1 MKTKEE
7 NPYFIFDGLLELRDH
22 AGDLD
27 AADLRRLK
35 ERIALNA
42 ADPAAASALANLTG
56 DDWLSLYPAAD
67 SLRRPD
73 TGSAIE
79 TFLNTFGSQNASE
92 TAQLEKLIFNPTPDY
107 ATTLAMQEEER
118 GGSPAAPATA
128 QDAMLDAFIASH
140 PDGTAFAVEA
150 AEAAAVE
157 AAEAAAAGTVA
168 GTGEAG
174 TGEAGTVRGRER
186 PRTGPPPA
194 PAAPAGG
201 AAAPAPVAPVSSSL
215 QESLAKS
222 YIRQGR
228 YQKAFDIISE
238 LNLNNPEKSAYF
250 ADQLRFLQKIIHIQ
264 QAREARKG

>member
-22 AGDLD
+22 AAGLS
-27 AADLRRLK
+27 AGELRRLK

-67 SLRRPD
+67 TLRRPD

-107 ATTLAMQEEER
+107 ATTLAMQEER
-118 GGSPAAPATA
+118 SDAPAAPATE
-128 QDAMLDAFIASH
+128 QDAMLEAFIASH

-150 AEAAAVE
+150 AEAAVEVASVPPVPQPEPEAPAVDT
-157 AAEAAAAGTVA
+157 AAAK
-168 GTGEAG
+168 
-174 TGEAGTVRGRER
+174 
-186 PRTGPPPA
+186 
-194 PAAPAGG
+194 
-201 AAAPAPVAPVSSSL
+201 PAPVAPVSSSL

-228 YQKAFDIISE
+228 FQKAYDIISE

-250 ADQLRFLQKIIHIQ
+250 ADQLRFLQKIIRIQ
-264 QAREARKG
+264 QAREARKD

>member
-174 TGEAGTVRGRER
+174 TVIGRARPITVT
-186 PRTGPPPA
+186 PT
-194 PAAPAGG
+194 APAGG

>member
-107 ATTLAMQEEER
+107 ATTLAMQEER
-118 GGSPAAPATA
+118 SDAPAAPATE

-150 AEAAAVE
+150 AEAAVEVASVPPVPQPEPEAPAVDT
-157 AAEAAAAGTVA
+157 AAAK
-168 GTGEAG
+168 
-174 TGEAGTVRGRER
+174 
-186 PRTGPPPA
+186 
-194 PAAPAGG
+194 
-201 AAAPAPVAPVSSSL
+201 PAPVAPVSSSL

-228 YQKAFDIISE
+228 FQKAYDIISE

-250 ADQLRFLQKIIHIQ
+250 ADQLRFLQKIIRIQ
-264 QAREARKG
+264 QAREARKD

>member
-22 AGDLD
+22 AADLS
-27 AADLRRLK
+27 AGELRRLK

-67 SLRRPD
+67 TLRRPD

-107 ATTLAMQEEER
+107 ATTLAMQEER
-118 GGSPAAPATA
+118 SDAPAAPATE

-150 AEAAAVE
+150 AEAAVEVASVPPVPQPEPEAPAVDT
-157 AAEAAAAGTVA
+157 AAAK
-168 GTGEAG
+168 
-174 TGEAGTVRGRER
+174 
-186 PRTGPPPA
+186 
-194 PAAPAGG
+194 
-201 AAAPAPVAPVSSSL
+201 PAPVAPVSSSL

-228 YQKAFDIISE
+228 FQKAYDIISE

-250 ADQLRFLQKIIHIQ
+250 ADQLRFLQKIIRIQ
-264 QAREARKG
+264 QAREARKD

>member
-22 AGDLD
+22 AAGLS
-27 AADLRRLK
+27 AGELRRLK

-67 SLRRPD
+67 TLRRPD
-73 TGSAIE
+73 TVSAIE

-107 ATTLAMQEEER
+107 ATTLAMQEER
-118 GGSPAAPATA
+118 SDAPAAPATE

-150 AEAAAVE
+150 AEAAVEVASVPPVPQPEPEAPAVDT
-157 AAEAAAAGTVA
+157 AAAT
-168 GTGEAG
+168 
-174 TGEAGTVRGRER
+174 
-186 PRTGPPPA
+186 
-194 PAAPAGG
+194 
-201 AAAPAPVAPVSSSL
+201 AAAKPAPVAPVSSSL

-228 YQKAFDIISE
+228 FQKAYDIISE

-250 ADQLRFLQKIIHIQ
+250 ADQLRFLQKIIRIQ
-264 QAREARKG
+264 QAREARKD

>member
-22 AGDLD
+22 AAGLS
-27 AADLRRLK
+27 AGELRRLK

-67 SLRRPD
+67 TLRRPD

-107 ATTLAMQEEER
+107 ATTLAMQEER
-118 GGSPAAPATA
+118 SDAPAAPATE

-150 AEAAAVE
+150 AEAAVEVASVPPVPQPEPEAPAVDT
-157 AAEAAAAGTVA
+157 AAAK
-168 GTGEAG
+168 
-174 TGEAGTVRGRER
+174 
-186 PRTGPPPA
+186 
-194 PAAPAGG
+194 
-201 AAAPAPVAPVSSSL
+201 PAPVAPVSSSL

-228 YQKAFDIISE
+228 FQKAYDIISE

-250 ADQLRFLQKIIHIQ
+250 ADQLRFLQKLIVNERHLR
-264 QAREARKG
+264 ARNPQ

>member
-7 NPYFIFDGLLELRDH
+7 NPYFIVDGLLELRDH
-22 AGDLD
+22 AAGLS
-27 AADLRRLK
+27 AGELRRLK

-67 SLRRPD
+67 TLRRPD

-107 ATTLAMQEEER
+107 ATTLAMQEER
-118 GGSPAAPATA
+118 SDAPAAPATE

-150 AEAAAVE
+150 AEAAVEVASVPPVPQPEPEAPAVDT
-157 AAEAAAAGTVA
+157 AAAK
-168 GTGEAG
+168 
-174 TGEAGTVRGRER
+174 
-186 PRTGPPPA
+186 
-194 PAAPAGG
+194 
-201 AAAPAPVAPVSSSL
+201 PAPVAPVSSSL

-228 YQKAFDIISE
+228 FQKAYDIISE

-250 ADQLRFLQKIIHIQ
+250 ADQLRFLQKIIRIQ
-264 QAREARKG
+264 QAREARKD

>member
-22 AGDLD
+22 AAGLS
-27 AADLRRLK
+27 AGELRRLK

-67 SLRRPD
+67 TLRRLD

-79 TFLNTFGSQNASE
+79 TFLNRGGSQNASE
-92 TAQLEKLIFNPTPDY
+92 TAQLEKLIFNPAPDY
-107 ATTLAMQEEER
+107 ATTLAMQEER
-118 GGSPAAPATA
+118 SDAPAAPATE

-150 AEAAAVE
+150 AEAAVEVASVPPVPQPEPEAPAVDT
-157 AAEAAAAGTVA
+157 AAAK
-168 GTGEAG
+168 
-174 TGEAGTVRGRER
+174 
-186 PRTGPPPA
+186 
-194 PAAPAGG
+194 
-201 AAAPAPVAPVSSSL
+201 PAPVAPVSSSL

-228 YQKAFDIISE
+228 FQKAYDIISE

-250 ADQLRFLQKIIHIQ
+250 ADQLRFLQKIIRIQ
-264 QAREARKG
+264 QAREARKD

>member
-22 AGDLD
+22 AAGLS
-27 AADLRRLK
+27 AGELRRLK

-42 ADPAAASALANLTG
+42 ADPAAASALVNLTG

-67 SLRRPD
+67 TLRRPD

-107 ATTLAMQEEER
+107 ATTLAMQEER
-118 GGSPAAPATA
+118 SDAPAAPATE

-150 AEAAAVE
+150 AEAAVEVASVPPVPQPEPEAPAVDT
-157 AAEAAAAGTVA
+157 AAAK
-168 GTGEAG
+168 
-174 TGEAGTVRGRER
+174 
-186 PRTGPPPA
+186 
-194 PAAPAGG
+194 
-201 AAAPAPVAPVSSSL
+201 PAPVAPVSSSL

-228 YQKAFDIISE
+228 FQKAYDIISE

-250 ADQLRFLQKIIHIQ
+250 ADQLRFLQKIIRIQ
-264 QAREARKG
+264 QAREARKD

>member
-22 AGDLD
+22 AAGLS
-27 AADLRRLK
+27 AGELRRLK

-67 SLRRPD
+67 TLRRPD

-107 ATTLAMQEEER
+107 ATTLAMQEER
-118 GGSPAAPATA
+118 SDAPAAPATE

-150 AEAAAVE
+150 AEAAVE
-157 AAEAAAAGTVA
+157 VASVPPVPQPEPEA
-168 GTGEAG
+168 
-174 TGEAGTVRGRER
+174 
-186 PRTGPPPA
+186 
-194 PAAPAGG
+194 
-201 AAAPAPVAPVSSSL
+201 
-215 QESLAKS
+215 
-222 YIRQGR
+222 
-228 YQKAFDIISE
+228 
-238 LNLNNPEKSAYF
+238 
-250 ADQLRFLQKIIHIQ
+250 Q
-264 QAREARKG
+264 QAQ

>member
-7 NPYFIFDGLLELRDH
+7 NPYFIFDGLLELRDR
-22 AGDLD
+22 
-27 AADLRRLK
+27 AADLSPDELRRLK

-67 SLRRPD
+67 TLRRPD

-92 TAQLEKLIFNPTPDY
+92 TAQLEKLIFNPIPDY
-107 ATTLAMQEEER
+107 ATTLAMQEER
-118 GGSPAAPATA
+118 PDAPAAPATE

-150 AEAAAVE
+150 AEAAAEVAAVPPVPQPE
-157 AAEAAAAGTVA
+157 AEAPAVDTTAAK
-168 GTGEAG
+168 
-174 TGEAGTVRGRER
+174 
-186 PRTGPPPA
+186 
-194 PAAPAGG
+194 
-201 AAAPAPVAPVSSSL
+201 PAPVAPVSSSL

-228 YQKAFDIISE
+228 FQKAYDIISE

-250 ADQLRFLQKIIHIQ
+250 ADQLRFLQKIIRIQ
-264 QAREARKG
+264 QAREARKD

>member
-174 TGEAGTVRGRER
+174 TVIGRARPITVT
-186 PRTGPPPA
+186 PTA
-194 PAAPAGG
+194 PTGG

>member
-107 ATTLAMQEEER
+107 ATTLAMQEER
-118 GGSPAAPATA
+118 SDAPAAPATE

-150 AEAAAVE
+150 AEAAVEVASVPPVPQPEPEAPAVDT
-157 AAEAAAAGTVA
+157 AAAKT
-168 GTGEAG
+168 
-174 TGEAGTVRGRER
+174 
-186 PRTGPPPA
+186 
-194 PAAPAGG
+194 
-201 AAAPAPVAPVSSSL
+201 APVAPVSSSL

-228 YQKAFDIISE
+228 FQKAYDIISE

-250 ADQLRFLQKIIHIQ
+250 ADQLRFLQKIIRIQ
-264 QAREARKG
+264 QAREARKD

>member
-22 AGDLD
+22 AAGLS
-27 AADLRRLK
+27 AGELRRLK

-67 SLRRPD
+67 TLRRPD

-107 ATTLAMQEEER
+107 ATTLAMQEER
-118 GGSPAAPATA
+118 SDAPAAPATE

-150 AEAAAVE
+150 AEAAVEVASVPPVPQPEPEAPAVDT
-157 AAEAAAAGTVA
+157 AAAK
-168 GTGEAG
+168 
-174 TGEAGTVRGRER
+174 
-186 PRTGPPPA
+186 
-194 PAAPAGG
+194 
-201 AAAPAPVAPVSSSL
+201 PAPVAPISSSL

-228 YQKAFDIISE
+228 FQKAYDIISE

-250 ADQLRFLQKIIHIQ
+250 ADQLRFLQKIIRIQ
-264 QAREARKG
+264 QAREARKD

>member
-1 MKTKEE
+1 MRTKEE

-22 AGDLD
+22 AAGLS
-27 AADLRRLK
+27 AGELRRLK

-67 SLRRPD
+67 TLRRPD

-107 ATTLAMQEEER
+107 ATTLAMQEER
-118 GGSPAAPATA
+118 SDAPAAPATE

-150 AEAAAVE
+150 AEAAVEVAYVPPVPQPEPEAPAVDT
-157 AAEAAAAGTVA
+157 AAAK
-168 GTGEAG
+168 
-174 TGEAGTVRGRER
+174 
-186 PRTGPPPA
+186 
-194 PAAPAGG
+194 
-201 AAAPAPVAPVSSSL
+201 PAPVAPVSSSL

-228 YQKAFDIISE
+228 FQKAYDIISE

-250 ADQLRFLQKIIHIQ
+250 ADQLRFLQKIIRIQ
-264 QAREARKG
+264 QAREARKD

>member
-22 AGDLD
+22 AAGLS
-27 AADLRRLK
+27 AGELRRLK

-67 SLRRPD
+67 TLRRPD

-107 ATTLAMQEEER
+107 ATTLAMHEER
-118 GGSPAAPATA
+118 SDAPAAPATE

-150 AEAAAVE
+150 AEAAVEVASVPPVPQPEPEAPAVDT
-157 AAEAAAAGTVA
+157 AAAK
-168 GTGEAG
+168 
-174 TGEAGTVRGRER
+174 
-186 PRTGPPPA
+186 
-194 PAAPAGG
+194 
-201 AAAPAPVAPVSSSL
+201 PAPVAPVSSSL

-228 YQKAFDIISE
+228 FQKAYDIISE

-250 ADQLRFLQKIIHIQ
+250 ADQLRFLQKIIRIQ
-264 QAREARKG
+264 QAREARKD